1 MADWGSDWAGLSLI
15 STDCM
20 SDYRNQ
26 SLNQKLIPHIIFRL
40 VPLIL
45 DRCIADERADITLE
59 HTGRGCTAA
68 WETAGEDSGQHEDN
82 YNVLSCVSVCHWSVL
97 SCVSVCHW
105 KVCCVV
111 YLCVIEKCVVYL
123 YVIEVCC
130 VVYLYVIEV
139 CCVSVCHWSVLC
151 ICMSFECVVMCI
163 YVNRIMLWCVVGLA
177 LCIRVHPVYAYIIIV
192 YLCSTH
198 TFMLCIYRTWPCNH
212 LALI

>member
-82 YNVLSCVSVCHWSVL
+82 YNVLSCVSVCHW
-97 SCVSVCHW
+97 

-139 CCVSVCHWSVLC
+139 CCVSVCHSNVLSC
-151 ICMSFECVVMCI
+151 AS
-163 YVNRIMLWCVVGLA
+163 MLIESCCDVW
-177 LCIRVHPVYAYIIIV
+177 
-192 YLCSTH
+192 
-198 TFMLCIYRTWPCNH
+198 
-212 LALI
+212 